1 MAYLCARAPT
11 GIEGQ
16 REVVSAGSRGSESG
30 AAAFGRIGSTAPEH
44 AVTDQPLAL
53 EMLNIVKTFPGV
65 RALDDVSFGC
75 ARGEVHALC
84 GENGA
89 GKSTLIK
96 VLGGIYPPDAGRIRI
111 EGRDVSFPHPVAA
124 RRAGVSIIHQELSLL
139 PYRTVAENIYLGL
152 EASRFGVLDRR
163 RMRADS
169 ARLLD
174 RLGSA
179 IAPAAAAGDLSIAH
193 QQIVEI
199 AKALAVDAKILVMD
213 EPTAALDGA
222 DASRLLDLVRRLSG
236 QGVTIVYI
244 SHHLPEIQAV
254 ADRVTVLKDGR
265 TVLTAALADAP
276 TDRLVRAMVGR
287 DLRDFYPPR
296 PTVAPG
302 SPALVIRGGT
312 NRHLRGVDLA
322 LCGGEIVGVAGLEG
336 SGKSALG
343 RAVAGDEPF
352 DGGTMEV
359 AGRPVVFSSPRS
371 ALEAGLGRVSEDRKR
386 EGLLLQQSVR
396 DNAALS
402 QRAFASPLKPPN
414 AMSMS
419 VKATDARLKQVDV
432 RAANFDQEARQLS
445 GGNQQRV
452 IIARLLALDPQVLV
466 FSEPTRGVDV
476 AAKAAIY
483 RIMRDLADRGR
494 GILMISSDLPE
505 VVGVSD
511 RILVMRQGVVASE
524 LPGGASEEDVMAL
537 AVGHDRDRAPEARLQ

>member
-1 MAYLCARAPT
+1 M
-11 GIEGQ
+11 
-16 REVVSAGSRGSESG
+16 
-30 AAAFGRIGSTAPEH
+30 
-44 AVTDQPLAL
+44 TDQPLAL
-53 EMLNIVKTFPGV
+53 EMLDIVKTFPGV

-111 EGRDVSFPHPVAA
+111 DGRDMSFSHPVAA
-124 RRAGVSIIHQELSLL
+124 RRAGISIIHQELSLL
-139 PYRTVAENIYLGL
+139 PYRTVAENIYLGV
-152 EASRFGVLDRR
+152 EPSRLCLLDRR
-163 RMRADS
+163 KMRRNS

-174 RLGSA
+174 RVGST
-179 IAPAAAAGDLSIAH
+179 IAPDAVAGDLSIAH

-199 AKALAVDAKILVMD
+199 AKALAVDARILVMD

-236 QGVTIVYI
+236 QGVTVVYI

-265 TVLTAALADAP
+265 TVLTAPLAEAP
-276 TDRLVRAMVGR
+276 IGRLVRAMVGR
-287 DLRDFYPPR
+287 DLGDFYPPR
-296 PTVAPG
+296 SAAPPG
-302 SPALVIRGGT
+302 PPALVVQGGT

-322 LCGGEIVGVAGLEG
+322 LRAGEIVGVAGLEG

-352 DGGTMEV
+352 DGGTLEV
-359 AGRPVVFSSPRS
+359 AGKPVVFANPRL
-371 ALEAGLGRVSEDRKR
+371 ALEAGLGHVPEDRKR
-386 EGLLLQQSVR
+386 EGLLMQQTVR

-402 QRAFASPLKPPN
+402 QRAFAGPLKPPN
-414 AMSMS
+414 AAPMS
-419 VKATDARLKQVDV
+419 VAATDERLKQVDV
-432 RAANFDQEARQLS
+432 RAASFDQEARQLS

-452 IIARLLALDPQVLV
+452 VIARLLALDPQVLV
-466 FSEPTRGVDV
+466 FAEPTRGVDI

-483 RIMRDLADRGR
+483 RIMRELADRGR

-511 RILVMRQGVVASE
+511 RIVVMRDGVIAGE
-524 LPGGASEEDVMAL
+524 LPGGASEEEVMAL
-537 AVGHDRDRAPEARLQ
+537 AVGHDRDRSTRARPQ